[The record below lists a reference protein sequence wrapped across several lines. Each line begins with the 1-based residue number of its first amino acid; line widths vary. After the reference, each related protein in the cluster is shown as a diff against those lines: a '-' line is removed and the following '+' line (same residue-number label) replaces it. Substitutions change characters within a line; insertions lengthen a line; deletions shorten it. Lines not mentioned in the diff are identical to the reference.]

1 MTHDIIQ
8 PTYPRVDELKR
19 RLEGVHDPKVQL
31 RMALDTCFTLEDELA
46 CAEAAAESRSKAIAQ
61 LRSAEAALYELARV
75 VGSRHGTPHEV

>member
-8 PTYPRVDELKR
+8 PNYPRTNHLKLRLEAVGDLKAQVRMAVDECQ
-19 RLEGVHDPKVQL
+19 V
-31 RMALDTCFTLEDELA
+31 LEDELE
-46 CAEAAAESRSKAIAQ
+46 CANARLADNNKAIAQ